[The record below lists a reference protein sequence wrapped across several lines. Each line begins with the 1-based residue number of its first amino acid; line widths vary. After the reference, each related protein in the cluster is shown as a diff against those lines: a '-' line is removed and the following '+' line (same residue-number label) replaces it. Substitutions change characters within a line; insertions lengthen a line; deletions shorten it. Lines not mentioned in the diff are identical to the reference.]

1 VAQKKKSYKDIVNL
15 EVLSIQEIIDSNLEL
30 IIPAYQRGYRWDD
43 SNVKKLLDDV
53 LSAFEKKDD
62 YYYIGPIYL
71 IDVKTKNNTFSIVDG
86 QQRMTTFNLII
97 NCLSNRNQKIP
108 QLNIK
113 HTRYEERIAFEQ
125 KIKKGQQ
132 NLSIYLDKANKSINK
147 FFDENFDNSQLL
159 DNFVEYLIRNVC
171 VVKIN
176 VKDEKV
182 SNNLFESLNYKGKKL
197 KIIDLIRNYF
207 FIKVSSKNYEFF
219 SQVWEELES
228 ILNELMPFDDNRM
241 FDTIAKDLFSNFL
254 ICNSGKHITDV
265 NLYESVKEEFEN
277 LNENEVLK
285 KFKEILV
292 DDNRKFI
299 RSYVASL
306 RSSFIFWENI
316 PEINKEKLK
325 ALTDKQVLRST
336 LCALAF
342 SFESKNISTSFI
354 TSFIEDLYS
363 LFCRTM
369 SIGNIPVS
377 KFSEIFAFYSNQI
390 WKMKRQDNCESI
402 AKELLFKLLDNS
414 KIYPNKVFADN
425 LKITS
430 FSDINKA
437 RRLLIDIETSF
448 NKEIKIS
455 SNLFVNKVFNNKAVE
470 SWNLF
475 NNETGSIYENRLGNF
490 FLAESNIDEKYNF
503 ARLKEILDKVN
514 LRVNEKIVDQEN
526 WNPDC
531 IIKRTS
537 LLTNKSLATWKF
549 NMLTE

>member
-1 VAQKKKSYKDIVNL
+1 MAQKKKSYKDIVNL

-490 FLAESNIDEKYNF
+490 FLADSNIDEKYNF

-514 LRVNEKIVDQEN
+514 LRVNEKIVDQEY